1 MQRMHQR
8 QNIGK
13 ILLQP
18 DNQSNVDTNNGTNA
32 EQTQQKVD

>member
-1 MQRMHQR
+1 HNR

-18 DNQSNVDTNNGTNA
+18 DDETIANKNDHTTS
-32 EQTQQKVD
+32 EQEQAQEKIE